1 MCLRSLK
8 ISCSFVEFVANNL
21 KNNVLVRVMTMT
33 DDDKSFAE
41 MFQETAASTK
51 ERLRPGQKI
60 EATVVRIAKEWIFLD
75 LGAKSEGSVAKN
87 EFTDA
92 EGNLTVQEGDRVQ
105 VYFLSEKRN
114 ERLFTAKVSGGAV
127 AGHLDEACQN
137 GIPVE
142 GTVTAEV
149 KGGFD
154 VRFSGSVRAFC
165 PFSQMEMRRI
175 ENGEEYI
182 GKKFAFRITKF
193 SEHGKNIVVSRRAL
207 LEEERAQQKET
218 LQASLAIGQTV
229 KGVITSI
236 RDFGAFVDIG
246 GIEGLIPV
254 SEIAWGRIEDI
265 HERLAVGQE
274 VTVTVLKLDWDQDRY
289 SFSLK
294 DSQPN
299 PWEEI
304 GGMFPEGSVVTGKVV
319 RLTEFGAF
327 VELAP
332 GIDGLVHISKL
343 GAGRRI
349 SHPREVVQVGDALE
363 VKIDSVD
370 PEKKRLSLSLPIPA
384 KAEGQESGKTGGK
397 KDKAAGESENQGD
410 FRQYI
415 AEKKKE
421 AKPMG
426 TFADLFNKGQAK

>member
-1 MCLRSLK
+1 
-8 ISCSFVEFVANNL
+8 
-21 KNNVLVRVMTMT
+21 MT

-41 MFQETAASTK
+41 MFQETAATTK
-51 ERLRPGQKI
+51 EQLRPGQKI
-60 EATVVRIAKEWIFLD
+60 EATVVRIAKDWIFLD

-92 EGNLTVQEGDRVQ
+92 EGNLTVAEGDRVQ
-105 VYFLSEKRN
+105 VYFLSQKKS

-127 AGHLDEACQN
+127 AGHLDEACRN

-142 GTVTAEV
+142 GTVTGET
-149 KGGFD
+149 KGGFE
-154 VRFSGSVRAFC
+154 VKFSGSVRAFC

-182 GKKFAFRITKF
+182 GKKFAFRVTKF

-218 LQASLAIGQTV
+218 LQQSLAIGQTV

-236 RDFGAFVDIG
+236 REFGAFVDIG

-294 DSQPN
+294 DSLPD
-299 PWEEI
+299 PWEGI
-304 GGMFPEGSVVTGKVV
+304 SGMFAEGSVVTGKVV

-327 VELAP
+327 VSLAP

-370 PEKKRLSLSLPIPA
+370 PEKKRLSLSLPMPA
-384 KAEGQESGKTGGK
+384 KAEGQETGKAGGK
-397 KDKAAGESENQGD
+397 KDKGAGESENRDD

-421 AKPMG
+421 AAPMA
-426 TFADLFNKGQAK
+426 TFADLFNKGQKK

>member
-1 MCLRSLK
+1 
-8 ISCSFVEFVANNL
+8 
-21 KNNVLVRVMTMT
+21 MT

-75 LGAKSEGSVAKN
+75 LGGKSEGSVARN
-87 EFTDA
+87 EFTDG
-92 EGNLTVQEGDRVQ
+92 EGNLTVAEGDRVQ
-105 VYFLSEKRN
+105 VYFLSEKKN

-142 GTVTAEV
+142 GTVTGET
-149 KGGFD
+149 KGGFE
-154 VRFSGSVRAFC
+154 VKFSGSVRAFC

-175 ENGEEYI
+175 ENAEEYI
-182 GKKFAFRITKF
+182 GKKFAFRVTKY

-207 LEEERAQQKET
+207 LEEERAQQKQT
-218 LQASLAIGQTV
+218 LQESLAVGQTV
-229 KGVITSI
+229 KGVISSI

-294 DSQPN
+294 DSLPD
-299 PWEEI
+299 PWEGI
-304 GGMFPEGSVVTGKVV
+304 SGMFPEGSVVTGKVV

-349 SHPREVVQVGDALE
+349 SHPREVVQVGEALE

-370 PEKKRLSLSLPIPA
+370 QEKKRLSLSLPLPA
-384 KAEGQESGKTGGK
+384 KAEGQETGKAGGK
-397 KDKAAGESENQGD
+397 KDKGAGEGENRDD

-415 AEKKKE
+415 AEKKK
-421 AKPMG
+421 AATPMG
-426 TFADLFNKGQAK
+426 TFADLFGKGQAKK

>member
-1 MCLRSLK
+1 
-8 ISCSFVEFVANNL
+8 
-21 KNNVLVRVMTMT
+21 MT

-41 MFQETAASTK
+41 MFQETAATTK

-60 EATVVRIAKEWIFLD
+60 EATVVRIAREWIFLD
-75 LGAKSEGSVAKN
+75 LGAKSEGAVAKN

-92 EGNLTVQEGDRVQ
+92 EGNLTVAEGDRVQ
-105 VYFLSEKRN
+105 VYFLSEKNN

-142 GTVTAEV
+142 GTVTGET
-149 KGGFD
+149 KGGFE

-175 ENGEEYI
+175 ENAEEYI

-193 SEHGKNIVVSRRAL
+193 GEHGKNIVVSRRAL
-207 LEEERAQQKET
+207 LEEERAQQKEG
-218 LQASLAIGQTV
+218 LQESLAVGQTV

-265 HERLAVGQE
+265 HERLAHGQE
-274 VTVTVLKLDWDQDRY
+274 VSVTVLKLDWDQDRY

-294 DSQPN
+294 DSLPN

-327 VELAP
+327 VSLAP

-370 PEKKRLSLSLPIPA
+370 SEKKRLSLSLPLPA
-384 KAEGQESGKTGGK
+384 KAEGGEAAKAGGK
-397 KDKAAGESENQGD
+397 KDKGAGEGENRDD

-415 AEKKKE
+415 AEKKKD

-426 TFADLFNKGQAK
+426 TFADLFGKGQGK

>member
-1 MCLRSLK
+1 
-8 ISCSFVEFVANNL
+8 
-21 KNNVLVRVMTMT
+21 MT
-33 DDDKSFAE
+33 DEDKSFAE
-41 MFQETAASTK
+41 MFQETAAGTK

-87 EFTDA
+87 EFTDG
-92 EGNLTVQEGDRVQ
+92 EGNLVVAEGDRVQ

-142 GTVTAEV
+142 GTVTAET

-182 GKKFAFRITKF
+182 GKKFVFKVTKF

-207 LEEERAQQKET
+207 LEEERAQQKEA
-218 LQASLAIGQTV
+218 LQESLAIGQTV

-236 RDFGAFVDIG
+236 RDFGAFVDID

-294 DSQPN
+294 DSLPN
-299 PWEEI
+299 PWDEI
-304 GGMFPEGSVVTGKVV
+304 GTMFSEGSVVTGKVV

-327 VELAP
+327 VSLAP

-343 GAGRRI
+343 GGGRRI

-370 PEKKRLSLSLPIPA
+370 PEKKRLSLSLPMPA
-384 KAEGQESGKTGGK
+384 KAEGQETGKVVGK
-397 KDKAAGESENQGD
+397 KDKAAGEGENQGD

-421 AKPMG
+421 TKPMA

>member
-1 MCLRSLK
+1 
-8 ISCSFVEFVANNL
+8 
-21 KNNVLVRVMTMT
+21 MT

-60 EATVVRIAKEWIFLD
+60 EATVVRIAREWIFLD
-75 LGAKSEGSVAKN
+75 LGAKSEGAVAKN
-87 EFTDA
+87 EFTDG
-92 EGNLTVQEGDRVQ
+92 EGNLTVGEGDRVQ
-105 VYFLSEKRN
+105 VYFLSEKNN

-142 GTVTAEV
+142 GTVTAET
-149 KGGFD
+149 KGGFE

-175 ENGEEYI
+175 ENSEEYI

-193 SEHGKNIVVSRRAL
+193 GEHGKNIVVSRRAL
-207 LEEERAQQKET
+207 LEEERAQQKEI
-218 LQASLAIGQTV
+218 LQESLAIGQTV

-294 DSQPN
+294 DSLPD
-299 PWEEI
+299 PWEGI
-304 GGMFPEGSVVTGKVV
+304 SGMFPEGSIVTGKVV

-327 VELAP
+327 VTLAP
-332 GIDGLVHISKL
+332 GIDGLVYISKL

-370 PEKKRLSLSLPIPA
+370 SEKKRLSLSLPLPA
-384 KAEGQESGKTGGK
+384 KAEGQETGKAGGK
-397 KDKAAGESENQGD
+397 KDKGAGEGENRDD

-415 AEKKKE
+415 AEK
-421 AKPMG
+421 
-426 TFADLFNKGQAK
+426 

>member
-1 MCLRSLK
+1 
-8 ISCSFVEFVANNL
+8 
-21 KNNVLVRVMTMT
+21 MT

-41 MFQETAASTK
+41 MFQETAATTK

-60 EATVVRIAKEWIFLD
+60 EATVVRIAREWIFLD
-75 LGAKSEGSVAKN
+75 LGAKSEGAVAKN

-92 EGNLTVQEGDRVQ
+92 EGNLTVAEGDRVQ
-105 VYFLSEKRN
+105 VYFLSEKNN

-142 GTVTAEV
+142 GTVTGET
-149 KGGFD
+149 KGGFE

-175 ENGEEYI
+175 ENSEEYI

-193 SEHGKNIVVSRRAL
+193 GENGKNIVVSRRAL
-207 LEEERAQQKET
+207 LEEERAQQKEG
-218 LQASLAIGQTV
+218 LQESLAVGQTV

-274 VTVTVLKLDWDQDRY
+274 VSVTVLKLDWDQDRY

-294 DSQPN
+294 DSLPN

-327 VELAP
+327 VSLAP

-370 PEKKRLSLSLPIPA
+370 SEKKRLSLSLPLPA
-384 KAEGQESGKTGGK
+384 KAEGGEAAKAGGK
-397 KDKAAGESENQGD
+397 KDKGAGEGENRDD

-415 AEKKKE
+415 AEKKKD

-426 TFADLFNKGQAK
+426 TFADLFGKGKGPGK

>member
-1 MCLRSLK
+1 
-8 ISCSFVEFVANNL
+8 
-21 KNNVLVRVMTMT
+21 MT

-41 MFQETAASTK
+41 MFQETAATTK

-60 EATVVRIAKEWIFLD
+60 EATVVRIAREWIFLD
-75 LGAKSEGSVAKN
+75 LGAKSEGAVAKN

-92 EGNLTVQEGDRVQ
+92 EGNLTVAEGDRVQ
-105 VYFLSEKRN
+105 VYFLSEKNN

-142 GTVTAEV
+142 GTVTGET
-149 KGGFD
+149 KGGFE

-175 ENGEEYI
+175 ENAEEYI

-193 SEHGKNIVVSRRAL
+193 GEHGKNIVVSRRAL
-207 LEEERAQQKET
+207 LEEERAQQKEG
-218 LQASLAIGQTV
+218 LQESLAVGQTV

-274 VTVTVLKLDWDQDRY
+274 VSVTVLKLDWDQDRY

-294 DSQPN
+294 DSLPN

-327 VELAP
+327 VSLAP

-370 PEKKRLSLSLPIPA
+370 SEKKRLSLSLPLPA
-384 KAEGQESGKTGGK
+384 KAEGGEAAKAGGK
-397 KDKAAGESENQGD
+397 KDKGAGEGENRDD

-415 AEKKKE
+415 AEKKKD

-426 TFADLFNKGQAK
+426 TFADLFGKGKGQGK

>member
-1 MCLRSLK
+1 
-8 ISCSFVEFVANNL
+8 
-21 KNNVLVRVMTMT
+21 MT

-41 MFQETAASTK
+41 MFQETASSTK
-51 ERLRPGQKI
+51 DRLRPGQKI

-75 LGAKSEGSVAKN
+75 LGAKSEGAVAKN
-87 EFTDA
+87 EFIDG
-92 EGNLTVQEGDRVQ
+92 EGNLTVAEGDRVQ
-105 VYFLSEKRN
+105 VYFLSEKNN

-127 AGHLDEACQN
+127 AGHLDEACRN

-142 GTVTAEV
+142 GTVTGET
-149 KGGFD
+149 KGGFE

-175 ENGEEYI
+175 ENAEEYI

-207 LEEERAQQKET
+207 LEEERAQQKEA
-218 LQASLAIGQTV
+218 LQESLAIGQTV
-229 KGVITSI
+229 KGIITSI

-246 GIEGLIPV
+246 GIEGLIPI

-265 HERLAVGQE
+265 HERISMGQE

-294 DSQPN
+294 DSLPD

-304 GGMFPEGSVVTGKVV
+304 SGMFSEGNIVTGKVV

-327 VELAP
+327 VTLAP

-349 SHPREVVQVGDALE
+349 SHPREVVQVDDALE

-370 PEKKRLSLSLPIPA
+370 SEKKRLSLSLPLPA
-384 KAEGQESGKTGGK
+384 KAEGEPGKAGSK
-397 KDKAAGESENQGD
+397 KDKGAGGGENRDD

-415 AEKKKE
+415 SENKKDS
-421 AKPMG
+421 KPMG
-426 TFADLFNKGQAK
+426 TFADLFNKGK

>member
-1 MCLRSLK
+1 
-8 ISCSFVEFVANNL
+8 
-21 KNNVLVRVMTMT
+21 MT
-33 DDDKSFAE
+33 DNDKSFAE
-41 MFQETAASTK
+41 MFQETAATTK

-60 EATVVRIAKEWIFLD
+60 EATVVRIAREWIFLD
-75 LGAKSEGSVAKN
+75 LGAKSEGAVAKN

-92 EGNLTVQEGDRVQ
+92 EGNLTVAEGDRVQ
-105 VYFLSEKRN
+105 VYFLSEKNN

-142 GTVTAEV
+142 GTVTGET
-149 KGGFD
+149 KGGFE
-154 VRFSGSVRAFC
+154 VKFSGSVRAFC

-175 ENGEEYI
+175 ENAEEYI
-182 GKKFAFRITKF
+182 GKKFAFRVTKY

-207 LEEERAQQKET
+207 LEEERAQQKEG
-218 LQASLAIGQTV
+218 LQESLAVGQTV

-274 VTVTVLKLDWDQDRY
+274 VSVTVLKLDWDQDRY

-294 DSQPN
+294 DSLPN

-327 VELAP
+327 VSLAP

-370 PEKKRLSLSLPIPA
+370 SEKKRLSLSLPLPA
-384 KAEGQESGKTGGK
+384 KAEGQETGKAGGK
-397 KDKAAGESENQGD
+397 KDKGAGEGENRDD

-415 AEKKKE
+415 AEKKK
-421 AKPMG
+421 ASTPMA
-426 TFADLFNKGQAK
+426 TFADLFNKGKGQKK

>member
-1 MCLRSLK
+1 
-8 ISCSFVEFVANNL
+8 
-21 KNNVLVRVMTMT
+21 MT

-60 EATVVRIAKEWIFLD
+60 EATVVRIAKDWIFLD

-87 EFTDA
+87 ELTDA
-92 EGNLTVQEGDRVQ
+92 EGNLTVAEGDRVQ

-142 GTVTAEV
+142 GTVTGET
-149 KGGFD
+149 KGGFE
-154 VRFSGSVRAFC
+154 VKFSGSVRAFC

-175 ENGEEYI
+175 ENAEEYI
-182 GKKFAFRITKF
+182 GKKFAFRVTKY

-207 LEEERAQQKET
+207 LEEDRAQQKQA
-218 LQASLAIGQTV
+218 LQESLAVGQTV
-229 KGVITSI
+229 KGVISSI

-294 DSQPN
+294 DSLPD
-299 PWEEI
+299 PWEGI
-304 GGMFPEGSVVTGKVV
+304 SGMFAEGSVVTGKVV

-349 SHPREVVQVGDALE
+349 SHPREVVQVGEALE

-370 PEKKRLSLSLPIPA
+370 PEKKRLSLSLPMPA
-384 KAEGQESGKTGGK
+384 KAEGQEAGKAGGR
-397 KDKAAGESENQGD
+397 KDKGAGESDNQGD

-421 AKPMG
+421 AAPMA
-426 TFADLFNKGQAK
+426 TFADLFNKGRKK

>member
-1 MCLRSLK
+1 
-8 ISCSFVEFVANNL
+8 
-21 KNNVLVRVMTMT
+21 MT

-41 MFQETAASTK
+41 MFQETTASSK
-51 ERLRPGQKI
+51 DRLRPGQRI
-60 EATVVRIAKEWIFLD
+60 EATVVRIAKEWIFID
-75 LGAKSEGSVAKN
+75 LGAKSEGSVARN
-87 EFTDA
+87 EFTDT
-92 EGNLTVQEGDRVQ
+92 EGNLTVTEGDRVQ
-105 VYFLSEKRN
+105 VYFLSEKKN
-114 ERLFTAKVSGGAV
+114 ERLFTVKVSGGAV
-127 AGHLDEACQN
+127 AGHLEEACQN

-175 ENGEEYI
+175 GNAEEYI
-182 GKKFAFRITKF
+182 GKKLAFRITKF

-207 LEEERAQQKET
+207 LEEEQALQKEA
-218 LQASLAIGQTV
+218 LQESLNIGQSV
-229 KGVITSI
+229 KGIITSI

-265 HERLAVGQE
+265 NERLTVGQE
-274 VTVTVLKLDWDQDRY
+274 VTVTILKLDWDQDRY

-294 DSQPN
+294 DSLPD
-299 PWEEI
+299 PWEELSGI
-304 GGMFPEGSVVTGKVV
+304 FSEGSVVTGKVV

-349 SHPREVVQVGDALE
+349 SHPREVTQVGNALE

-370 PEKKRLSLSLPIPA
+370 PEKKRLSLSLPMPA
-384 KAEGQESGKTGGK
+384 KAEGSEPSKAGDKQK
-397 KDKAAGESENQGD
+397 KAKGEDEGQGD

-415 AEKKKE
+415 AEKRKE
-421 AKPMG
+421 PQSVA
-426 TFADLFNKGQAK
+426 TFADLFSKSAGRR

>member
-1 MCLRSLK
+1 
-8 ISCSFVEFVANNL
+8 
-21 KNNVLVRVMTMT
+21 MT

-41 MFQETAASTK
+41 MFQETAATTK

-75 LGAKSEGSVAKN
+75 LGGKSEGSVARN

-92 EGNLTVQEGDRVQ
+92 EGDLTVQEGDRVQ
-105 VYFLSEKRN
+105 VYFLSEKKN
-114 ERLFTAKVSGGAV
+114 ERLFTAKISGGAV
-127 AGHLDEACQN
+127 AGHLEEACQS

-142 GTVTAEV
+142 GTVTAET

-154 VRFSGSVRAFC
+154 VRISGSVRAFC

-175 ENGEEYI
+175 ENAEEYI
-182 GKKFAFRITKF
+182 GKKFAFRVTKF

-207 LEEERAQQKET
+207 LEEERAQQKEA
-218 LQASLAIGQTV
+218 LQESLAVGQTV
-229 KGVITSI
+229 AGVITSI

-265 HERLAVGQE
+265 NERLAVGQE

-294 DSQPN
+294 DSLPD

-304 GGMFPEGSVVTGKVV
+304 SGMFSEGSVVTGKVV

-349 SHPREVVQVGDALE
+349 SHPREVVQVGDVLE

-370 PEKKRLSLSLPIPA
+370 PEKKRLSLSMPLPA
-384 KAEGQESGKTGGK
+384 KAEGQETGKAGGK
-397 KDKAAGESENQGD
+397 KEKGAGEGENRDD

-415 AEKKKE
+415 SEKKK
-421 AKPMG
+421 AATPMA
-426 TFADLFNKGQAK
+426 TFADLFNKGQKK

>member
-1 MCLRSLK
+1 
-8 ISCSFVEFVANNL
+8 VGFVANNH

-41 MFQETAASTK
+41 MFQETATSTK

-75 LGAKSEGSVAKN
+75 LGAKSEGAVAKN

-92 EGNLTVQEGDRVQ
+92 EGNLTVAEGDRVQ
-105 VYFLSEKRN
+105 VYFLSEKNN

-127 AGHLDEACQN
+127 AGHLDEACQS

-142 GTVTAEV
+142 GTVTGET
-149 KGGFD
+149 KGGFE

-165 PFSQMEMRRI
+165 PFSQMAMRHI
-175 ENGEEYI
+175 ENAEEYI
-182 GKKFAFRITKF
+182 GKKFAFRVTKYG
-193 SEHGKNIVVSRRAL
+193 EHGKNIVVSRRAL
-207 LEEERAQQKET
+207 LEEERAQQKEA
-218 LQASLAIGQTV
+218 LQESLAVGQTV

-265 HERLAVGQE
+265 HERIAVGQE
-274 VTVTVLKLDWDQDRY
+274 VTVTVLKLEWDKDRY

-294 DSQPN
+294 DSLPN
-299 PWEEI
+299 PWEGI
-304 GGMFPEGSVVTGKVV
+304 SGMFPEGSVVTGKVV

-327 VELAP
+327 VSLAP

-349 SHPREVVQVGDALE
+349 SHPRDVVQVGDALE

-370 PEKKRLSLSLPIPA
+370 LEKKRLSLSLPLPA
-384 KAEGQESGKTGGK
+384 KGEGGETAKAGGK
-397 KDKAAGESENQGD
+397 KDKGATEGESRDD
-410 FRQYI
+410 FRQYL
-415 AEKKKE
+415 AEKKKDS
-421 AKPMG
+421 KPMS
-426 TFADLFNKGQAK
+426 TFADLFNKGKAK

>member
-1 MCLRSLK
+1 
-8 ISCSFVEFVANNL
+8 
-21 KNNVLVRVMTMT
+21 MT

-41 MFQETAASTK
+41 MFQETAATTK
-51 ERLRPGQKI
+51 EQLRPGQKI
-60 EATVVRIAKEWIFLD
+60 EATVVRIAKDWIFLD

-92 EGNLTVQEGDRVQ
+92 EGNLTVAEGDRVQ
-105 VYFLSEKRN
+105 VYFLSQKKS

-127 AGHLDEACQN
+127 AGHLDEACRN

-142 GTVTAEV
+142 GTVTAET
-149 KGGFD
+149 KGGFE
-154 VRFSGSVRAFC
+154 VKFSGSVRAFC

-182 GKKFAFRITKF
+182 GKKFAFRVTKF

-218 LQASLAIGQTV
+218 LQQSLAIGQTV

-236 RDFGAFVDIG
+236 REFGAFVDIG

-294 DSQPN
+294 DSLPD
-299 PWEEI
+299 PWEGI
-304 GGMFPEGSVVTGKVV
+304 SGMFAEGSVVTGKVV

-327 VELAP
+327 VSLAP

-370 PEKKRLSLSLPIPA
+370 PEKKRLSLSLPMPA
-384 KAEGQESGKTGGK
+384 KAEGQETGKAGGK
-397 KDKAAGESENQGD
+397 KDKGAGESENRDD

-421 AKPMG
+421 AAPMA
-426 TFADLFNKGQAK
+426 TFADLFNKGQKK

>member
-1 MCLRSLK
+1 
-8 ISCSFVEFVANNL
+8 VGFVANNH

-75 LGAKSEGSVAKN
+75 LGAKSEGAVAKN

-92 EGNLTVQEGDRVQ
+92 EGNLTVAEGDRVQ
-105 VYFLSEKRN
+105 VYFLSEKNN

-127 AGHLDEACQN
+127 AGHLDEACQS

-142 GTVTAEV
+142 GTVTGET
-149 KGGFD
+149 KGGFE

-165 PFSQMEMRRI
+165 PFSQMAMRHI
-175 ENGEEYI
+175 ENAEEYI
-182 GKKFAFRITKF
+182 GKKFAFRVTKYG
-193 SEHGKNIVVSRRAL
+193 EHGKNIVVSRRAL
-207 LEEERAQQKET
+207 LEEERAQQKEA
-218 LQASLAIGQTV
+218 LQETLAIGQTV

-265 HERLAVGQE
+265 HERISVGQE
-274 VTVTVLKLDWDQDRY
+274 VTVTVLKLEWDKDRY

-294 DSQPN
+294 DSLPN
-299 PWEEI
+299 PWEGI
-304 GGMFPEGSVVTGKVV
+304 SGIFPEGSVVTGKVV

-327 VELAP
+327 VSLAP

-370 PEKKRLSLSLPIPA
+370 SEKKRLSLSLPLPA
-384 KAEGQESGKTGGK
+384 KGEGGETSKAGGK
-397 KDKAAGESENQGD
+397 KDKGTTEGESRDD

-415 AEKKKE
+415 AEKKKDSE
-421 AKPMG
+421 PMA

>member
-1 MCLRSLK
+1 
-8 ISCSFVEFVANNL
+8 
-21 KNNVLVRVMTMT
+21 MT

-41 MFQETAASTK
+41 MFQETAASAK

-60 EATVVRIAKEWIFLD
+60 EATVVRIAREWIFLD
-75 LGAKSEGSVAKN
+75 LGAKSEGAVAKN
-87 EFTDA
+87 EFIDG
-92 EGNLTVQEGDRVQ
+92 EGNLTVAEGDRVQ
-105 VYFLSEKRN
+105 VYFLSEKNN

-142 GTVTAEV
+142 GTVTGET
-149 KGGFD
+149 KGGFE

-175 ENGEEYI
+175 ENAEAYI

-218 LQASLAIGQTV
+218 LQESLAIGQTV

-274 VTVTVLKLDWDQDRY
+274 VTVTVLKMDWDQDRY

-294 DSQPN
+294 DSLPN

-327 VELAP
+327 VSLAP

-370 PEKKRLSLSLPIPA
+370 SEKKRLSLSLPLPA
-384 KAEGQESGKTGGK
+384 KVEGGEAAKAGGK
-397 KDKAAGESENQGD
+397 KDKGAGEGENRDD

-415 AEKKKE
+415 AEKKKDV
-421 AKPMG
+421 KPMG
-426 TFADLFNKGQAK
+426 TFADLFGKGKGPGK

>member
-1 MCLRSLK
+1 M
-8 ISCSFVEFVANNL
+8 A
-21 KNNVLVRVMTMT
+21 

-60 EATVVRIAKEWIFLD
+60 EATVVRIAREWIFLD
-75 LGAKSEGSVAKN
+75 LGAKSEGAVAKN

-92 EGNLTVQEGDRVQ
+92 EGNLTVAEGDRVQ
-105 VYFLSEKRN
+105 VYFLSEKNN

-142 GTVTAEV
+142 GTVTGET
-149 KGGFD
+149 KGGFE

-175 ENGEEYI
+175 ENAEEYI

-193 SEHGKNIVVSRRAL
+193 GEHGKNIVVSRRAL
-207 LEEERAQQKET
+207 LEEERAQQKEG
-218 LQASLAIGQTV
+218 LQESLAVGQTV

-274 VTVTVLKLDWDQDRY
+274 VSVTVLKLDWDQDRY

-294 DSQPN
+294 DSLPN

-327 VELAP
+327 VSLAP

-370 PEKKRLSLSLPIPA
+370 AEKKRLSLSLPLPA
-384 KAEGQESGKTGGK
+384 KAEGGEAAKAGGK
-397 KDKAAGESENQGD
+397 KDKGAGEGENRDD

-415 AEKKKE
+415 AEKKKD

-426 TFADLFNKGQAK
+426 TFADLFGKGKGQGK

>member
-1 MCLRSLK
+1 
-8 ISCSFVEFVANNL
+8 
-21 KNNVLVRVMTMT
+21 MT

-41 MFQETAASTK
+41 MFQETKAGTK

-87 EFTDA
+87 EFTDG

-105 VYFLSEKRN
+105 VYFLSEKKN

-127 AGHLDEACQN
+127 AGHLDEACRN

-142 GTVTAEV
+142 GTVTGET
-149 KGGFD
+149 KGGFE
-154 VRFSGSVRAFC
+154 VKFSGSVRAFC

-175 ENGEEYI
+175 ENAEEYI
-182 GKKFAFRITKF
+182 GKKFAFRVTKF

-218 LQASLAIGQTV
+218 LQESLAVGQTV
-229 KGVITSI
+229 TGVITSI
-236 RDFGAFVDIG
+236 REFGAFVDIG

-294 DSQPN
+294 DSLPN

-304 GGMFPEGSVVTGKVV
+304 GGMFPEGTVVTGKVV

-327 VELAP
+327 VSLAP

-349 SHPREVVQVGDALE
+349 SHPREVVQVGDAIE

-370 PEKKRLSLSLPIPA
+370 SEKKRLSLSLPLPA
-384 KAEGQESGKTGGK
+384 KAEGTEAGKAGGK
-397 KDKAAGESENQGD
+397 KDKGAGEGEGRDD

-415 AEKKKE
+415 AEKKKDS
-421 AKPMG
+421 APMA
-426 TFADLFNKGQAK
+426 TFADLFNKGKGK

>member
-1 MCLRSLK
+1 
-8 ISCSFVEFVANNL
+8 
-21 KNNVLVRVMTMT
+21 MT

-75 LGAKSEGSVAKN
+75 LGAKSEGSVARN

-92 EGNLTVQEGDRVQ
+92 EGNLTVAEGDRVQ

-127 AGHLDEACQN
+127 AGHLDEACRN

-154 VRFSGSVRAFC
+154 VKFSGSVRAFC

-175 ENGEEYI
+175 ENAEEYI
-182 GKKFAFRITKF
+182 GKKFAFRVTKF

-207 LEEERAQQKET
+207 LEEERAQQKEA
-218 LQASLAIGQTV
+218 LQQSLAVGQTV

-236 RDFGAFVDIG
+236 REFGAFVDIG

-294 DSQPN
+294 DSLPD
-299 PWEEI
+299 PWEGI
-304 GGMFPEGSVVTGKVV
+304 SGMFAEGSVVTGKVV

-327 VELAP
+327 VSLAP
-332 GIDGLVHISKL
+332 GIDGLMHISKL

-370 PEKKRLSLSLPIPA
+370 PEKKRLSLSLPMPA
-384 KAEGQESGKTGGK
+384 KAEGQEAGKAGGR
-397 KDKAAGESENQGD
+397 KDKGAGESENQGD

-421 AKPMG
+421 AAPMA
-426 TFADLFNKGQAK
+426 TFADLFNKGRKK

>member
-1 MCLRSLK
+1 
-8 ISCSFVEFVANNL
+8 
-21 KNNVLVRVMTMT
+21 MT

-75 LGAKSEGSVAKN
+75 LGAKSEGAVARN

-92 EGNLTVQEGDRVQ
+92 EGNLTVAEGDRVQ
-105 VYFLSEKRN
+105 VYFLSEKNN

-127 AGHLDEACQN
+127 AGHLDEACQS

-142 GTVTAEV
+142 GTVTGET
-149 KGGFD
+149 KGGFE

-165 PFSQMEMRRI
+165 PFSQMAMRHI
-175 ENGEEYI
+175 ENAEEYI
-182 GKKFAFRITKF
+182 GKKFAFRVTKYG
-193 SEHGKNIVVSRRAL
+193 EHGKNIVVSRRAL
-207 LEEERAQQKET
+207 LEEERAQQKEI
-218 LQASLAIGQTV
+218 LQESLAVGQAV

-274 VTVTVLKLDWDQDRY
+274 VTVTVLKLDWDKDRY

-294 DSQPN
+294 DSLPD
-299 PWEEI
+299 PWKGI
-304 GGMFPEGSVVTGKVV
+304 SGMFPEGSIVTGKVV

-327 VELAP
+327 VTLAP

-370 PEKKRLSLSLPIPA
+370 SEKKRLSLSLPLPA
-384 KAEGQESGKTGGK
+384 KAEGQEANKAGGK
-397 KDKAAGESENQGD
+397 KDKGATEGENRDD

-421 AKPMG
+421 TKPMG
-426 TFADLFNKGQAK
+426 TFADLFSKGQGK

>member
-1 MCLRSLK
+1 
-8 ISCSFVEFVANNL
+8 
-21 KNNVLVRVMTMT
+21 MT

-41 MFQETAASTK
+41 MFQETAATTK
-51 ERLRPGQKI
+51 EQLRPGQKI
-60 EATVVRIAKEWIFLD
+60 EATVVRIAKDWIFLD

-87 EFTDA
+87 EFTDG
-92 EGNLTVQEGDRVQ
+92 EGNLTVAEGDRVQ
-105 VYFLSEKRN
+105 VYFLSQKKN

-127 AGHLDEACQN
+127 AGHLDEACRN

-142 GTVTAEV
+142 GTVTGET
-149 KGGFD
+149 KGGFE
-154 VRFSGSVRAFC
+154 VKFSGSVRAFC

-182 GKKFAFRITKF
+182 GKKFAFRVTKF

-207 LEEERAQQKET
+207 LEEERAQQKEA
-218 LQASLAIGQTV
+218 LQQSLAVGQTV

-236 RDFGAFVDIG
+236 REFGAFVDIG

-294 DSQPN
+294 DSLPD
-299 PWEEI
+299 PWEGI
-304 GGMFPEGSVVTGKVV
+304 SGMFSEGSVVTGRVV

-327 VELAP
+327 VSLAP

-370 PEKKRLSLSLPIPA
+370 PEKKRLSLSLPMPA
-384 KAEGQESGKTGGK
+384 KSEGQETGKAGGR
-397 KDKAAGESENQGD
+397 KDKGAGESENRDD

-421 AKPMG
+421 AAPMA
-426 TFADLFNKGQAK
+426 TFADLFGKGKGGQKK

>member
-1 MCLRSLK
+1 
-8 ISCSFVEFVANNL
+8 
-21 KNNVLVRVMTMT
+21 MT

-75 LGAKSEGSVAKN
+75 LGAKSEGAVARN

-92 EGNLTVQEGDRVQ
+92 EGNLTVAEGDRVQ
-105 VYFLSEKRN
+105 VYFLSEKNN

-127 AGHLDEACQN
+127 AGHLDEACQS

-142 GTVTAEV
+142 GTVTGET
-149 KGGFD
+149 KGGFE

-165 PFSQMEMRRI
+165 PFSQMAMRHI
-175 ENGEEYI
+175 ENAEEFI
-182 GKKFAFRITKF
+182 GKKFAFRVTKYG
-193 SEHGKNIVVSRRAL
+193 EHGKNIVVSRRAL
-207 LEEERAQQKET
+207 LEEERAQQKEG
-218 LQASLAIGQTV
+218 LQESLAVGQTV

-265 HERLAVGQE
+265 HERISVGQE
-274 VTVTVLKLDWDQDRY
+274 VTVTVLKLEWDKDRY

-294 DSQPN
+294 DSLPN
-299 PWEEI
+299 PWDEVS
-304 GGMFPEGSVVTGKVV
+304 GMFSEGSVVTGKVV

-327 VELAP
+327 VSLAP

-370 PEKKRLSLSLPIPA
+370 SEKKRLSLSLPLPA
-384 KAEGQESGKTGGK
+384 KAEGGEGAKAGGK
-397 KDKAAGESENQGD
+397 KDKGATDGESRDD
-410 FRQYI
+410 FRQYL
-415 AEKKKE
+415 AEKKKDS
-421 AKPMG
+421 KPMS
-426 TFADLFNKGQAK
+426 TFADLFNKGKAK

>member
-1 MCLRSLK
+1 
-8 ISCSFVEFVANNL
+8 
-21 KNNVLVRVMTMT
+21 MT

-41 MFQETAASTK
+41 MFQETAATTK

-60 EATVVRIAKEWIFLD
+60 EATVVRIAKDWIFLD

-87 EFTDA
+87 EFTDG
-92 EGNLTVQEGDRVQ
+92 EGNLTVAEGDRVQ
-105 VYFLSEKRN
+105 VYFLSEKKN

-127 AGHLDEACQN
+127 AGHLDEACRN

-142 GTVTAEV
+142 GTVTGEV

-154 VRFSGSVRAFC
+154 VKFSGSVRAFC

-175 ENGEEYI
+175 ENSEEYI
-182 GKKFAFRITKF
+182 GKKFAFRVTKF

-207 LEEERAQQKET
+207 LEEERAQQKEA
-218 LQASLAIGQTV
+218 LQQSLAVGQTV

-236 RDFGAFVDIG
+236 REFGAFVDIG

-294 DSQPN
+294 DSLPD
-299 PWEEI
+299 PWEGI
-304 GGMFPEGSVVTGKVV
+304 SGMFSEGSVVTGKVV

-327 VELAP
+327 VSLAP

-370 PEKKRLSLSLPIPA
+370 PEKKRLSLSLPMPA
-384 KAEGQESGKTGGK
+384 KAEGQEAGKAGGR
-397 KDKAAGESENQGD
+397 KDKGAGESENQGD

-421 AKPMG
+421 AAPMA
-426 TFADLFNKGQAK
+426 TFADLFNKGRKK

>member
-1 MCLRSLK
+1 
-8 ISCSFVEFVANNL
+8 VDFVANVY

-41 MFQETAASTK
+41 LFQETAAAPK

-75 LGAKSEGSVAKN
+75 LGAKSEGSVARN

-92 EGNLTVQEGDRVQ
+92 EGDLTVQEGDRVQ
-105 VYFLSEKRN
+105 VYFLSEKKN
-114 ERLFTAKVSGGAV
+114 ERLFTAKISGGAV
-127 AGHLDEACQN
+127 AGHLEEACQS

-142 GTVTAEV
+142 GTVTAET

-154 VRFSGSVRAFC
+154 VRISGSVRAFC

-175 ENGEEYI
+175 ENAEEYI
-182 GKKFAFRITKF
+182 GKKFAFRVTKF

-207 LEEERAQQKET
+207 LEEERAQQKDA
-218 LQASLAIGQTV
+218 LQESLAVGQTV
-229 KGVITSI
+229 AGVITSI

-265 HERLAVGQE
+265 NERLAVGQE

-294 DSQPN
+294 DSLPD

-304 GGMFPEGSVVTGKVV
+304 SGMFSEGSVVTGKVV

-349 SHPREVVQVGDALE
+349 SHPREVVQVGDVLE

-370 PEKKRLSLSLPIPA
+370 PEKKRLSLSMPLPA
-384 KAEGQESGKTGGK
+384 KAEGQETGKAGGK
-397 KDKAAGESENQGD
+397 KEKGAGEGENRDD

-415 AEKKKE
+415 SEKKK
-421 AKPMG
+421 AATPMA
-426 TFADLFNKGQAK
+426 TFADLFNKGQKK

>member
-1 MCLRSLK
+1 
-8 ISCSFVEFVANNL
+8 
-21 KNNVLVRVMTMT
+21 MT
-33 DDDKSFAE
+33 DGDKSFAE

-75 LGAKSEGSVAKN
+75 LGAKSEGAVAKN

-92 EGNLTVQEGDRVQ
+92 EGNLTVAEGDRVQ
-105 VYFLSEKRN
+105 VYFLSEKNN

-127 AGHLDEACQN
+127 AGHLDEACQS

-142 GTVTAEV
+142 GTVTGET
-149 KGGFD
+149 KGGFE

-165 PFSQMEMRRI
+165 PFSQMAMRHI
-175 ENGEEYI
+175 ENAEEYI
-182 GKKFAFRITKF
+182 GKKFAFRITKYG
-193 SEHGKNIVVSRRAL
+193 EHGKNIVVSRRAL
-207 LEEERAQQKET
+207 LEEERAQQKEALQET
-218 LQASLAIGQTV
+218 LAVGQTV

-265 HERLAVGQE
+265 HERIAVGQE
-274 VTVTVLKLDWDQDRY
+274 VTVTVLKLEWDKDRY

-294 DSQPN
+294 DSLPN
-299 PWEEI
+299 PWEGI
-304 GGMFPEGSVVTGKVV
+304 SGMFPEGSVVTGKVV

-327 VELAP
+327 VALAP

-370 PEKKRLSLSLPIPA
+370 SEKKRLSLSLPLPA
-384 KAEGQESGKTGGK
+384 KAEGAETGKAGVAKRIRRLAKAKIVMIFASILRK
-397 KDKAAGESENQGD
+397 KRKRPSPWAPLPICSAKDRQNKAGQRFVCCFSPGPGEL
-410 FRQYI
+410 
-415 AEKKKE
+415 A
-421 AKPMG
+421 
-426 TFADLFNKGQAK
+426 

>member
-1 MCLRSLK
+1 
-8 ISCSFVEFVANNL
+8 VDFVANIY
-21 KNNVLVRVMTMT
+21 KNKVLVRVMTMT

-41 MFQETAASTK
+41 MFQETATSTK

-92 EGNLTVQEGDRVQ
+92 EGNLTVAEGDRVQ
-105 VYFLSEKRN
+105 VYFLSEKKN

-127 AGHLDEACQN
+127 AGHLDEACRN

-142 GTVTAEV
+142 GTVTGEV

-154 VRFSGSVRAFC
+154 VKFSGSVRAFC

-175 ENGEEYI
+175 ENSEEYI
-182 GKKFAFRITKF
+182 GKKFAFRVTKF

-207 LEEERAQQKET
+207 LEEERAQQKEA
-218 LQASLAIGQTV
+218 LQQSLAIGQTV

-236 RDFGAFVDIG
+236 REFGAFVDIG

-294 DSQPN
+294 DSLPD
-299 PWEEI
+299 PWEGI
-304 GGMFPEGSVVTGKVV
+304 SGMFAEGSVVTGKVV

-327 VELAP
+327 VSLAP

-370 PEKKRLSLSLPIPA
+370 PEKKRLSLSLPMPA
-384 KAEGQESGKTGGK
+384 KAEGQEAGKAGGR
-397 KDKAAGESENQGD
+397 KDKGAGESENQGD

-421 AKPMG
+421 AAPMA
-426 TFADLFNKGQAK
+426 TFADLFNKGRKK

>member
-1 MCLRSLK
+1 
-8 ISCSFVEFVANNL
+8 
-21 KNNVLVRVMTMT
+21 MT
-33 DDDKSFAE
+33 DDNKSFAE
-41 MFQETAASTK
+41 MFQETASGPK

-75 LGAKSEGSVAKN
+75 LGAKSEGAVAKN

-92 EGNLTVQEGDRVQ
+92 EGNLTVAEGDRVQ
-105 VYFLSEKRN
+105 VYFLSEKNN
-114 ERLFTAKVSGGAV
+114 ERLFTSKVSGGAL
-127 AGHLDEACQN
+127 AGHLDEACQS

-142 GTVTAEV
+142 GTVTSEI
-149 KGGFD
+149 KGGFE

-165 PFSQMEMRRI
+165 PFSQMDIRRI
-175 ENGEEYI
+175 ENNEEYI
-182 GKKFAFRITKF
+182 GNKFVFKVTKF

-207 LEEERAQQKET
+207 LEEERAQQKEG
-218 LQASLAIGQTV
+218 LRDSLAIGQTV

-236 RDFGAFVDIG
+236 RDFGAFVDIC

-265 HERLAVGQE
+265 HERISVGQE
-274 VTVTVLKLDWDQDRY
+274 VTVTVLKLDWDQDRF

-294 DSQPN
+294 DSLPD
-299 PWEEI
+299 PWDGI
-304 GGMFPEGSVVTGKVV
+304 SGMFSEGSVVTGKVV

-327 VELAP
+327 VALAP

-370 PEKKRLSLSLPIPA
+370 PEKKRLSLSLPLPA
-384 KAEGQESGKTGGK
+384 KAEGAEQTGKAGGK
-397 KDKAAGESENQGD
+397 KERGGGEGENQGD

-421 AKPMG
+421 SKPMG
-426 TFADLFNKGQAK
+426 TFADLFSKGQTK

>member
-1 MCLRSLK
+1 
-8 ISCSFVEFVANNL
+8 
-21 KNNVLVRVMTMT
+21 MT
-33 DDDKSFAE
+33 DNDKSFAE
-41 MFQETAASTK
+41 MFQETAATTK

-60 EATVVRIAKEWIFLD
+60 EATVVRIAREWIFLD
-75 LGAKSEGSVAKN
+75 LGAKSEGAVAKN

-92 EGNLTVQEGDRVQ
+92 EGNLTVAEGDRVQ
-105 VYFLSEKRN
+105 VYFLSEKNN

-142 GTVTAEV
+142 GTVTGET
-149 KGGFD
+149 KGGFE

-175 ENGEEYI
+175 ENAEEYI

-193 SEHGKNIVVSRRAL
+193 GEHGKNIVISRRAL
-207 LEEERAQQKET
+207 LEEERAQQKEG
-218 LQASLAIGQTV
+218 LQESLAVGQTV

-274 VTVTVLKLDWDQDRY
+274 VSVTVLKLDWDQDRY

-294 DSQPN
+294 DSLPN

-304 GGMFPEGSVVTGKVV
+304 GGMFSEGSVVTGKVV

-327 VELAP
+327 VSLAP

-370 PEKKRLSLSLPIPA
+370 SEKKRLSLSLPLPA
-384 KAEGQESGKTGGK
+384 KAEGGEAAKAGGK
-397 KDKAAGESENQGD
+397 KDKGAGEGENRDD

-415 AEKKKE
+415 AEKKKD

-426 TFADLFNKGQAK
+426 TFADLFGKGKGQGK

>member
-1 MCLRSLK
+1 
-8 ISCSFVEFVANNL
+8 
-21 KNNVLVRVMTMT
+21 MT

-41 MFQETAASTK
+41 MFQETATSTK

-75 LGAKSEGSVAKN
+75 LGAKSEGAVAKN

-92 EGNLTVQEGDRVQ
+92 EGNLTVAEGDRVQ
-105 VYFLSEKRN
+105 VYFLSEKNN

-127 AGHLDEACQN
+127 AGHLDEACQS

-142 GTVTAEV
+142 GTVTGET
-149 KGGFD
+149 KGGFE

-165 PFSQMEMRRI
+165 PFSQMAMRHI
-175 ENGEEYI
+175 ENAEEYI
-182 GKKFAFRITKF
+182 GKKFAFRVTKF

-207 LEEERAQQKET
+207 LEEERAQQKEA
-218 LQASLAIGQTV
+218 LQESLAVGQTV

-265 HERLAVGQE
+265 HERIAVGQE
-274 VTVTVLKLDWDQDRY
+274 VTVTVLKLEWDKDRY

-294 DSQPN
+294 DSLPN
-299 PWEEI
+299 PWEGI
-304 GGMFPEGSVVTGKVV
+304 SGMFPEGSVVTGKVV

-327 VELAP
+327 VSLAP

-370 PEKKRLSLSLPIPA
+370 LEKKRLSLSLPLPA
-384 KAEGQESGKTGGK
+384 KGEGGETAKAGGK
-397 KDKAAGESENQGD
+397 KDKGATEGESRDD
-410 FRQYI
+410 FRQYL
-415 AEKKKE
+415 AEKKKDS
-421 AKPMG
+421 KPMS
-426 TFADLFNKGQAK
+426 TFADLFNKGKAK

>member
-1 MCLRSLK
+1 
-8 ISCSFVEFVANNL
+8 
-21 KNNVLVRVMTMT
+21 MT

-41 MFQETAASTK
+41 MFQETAATTK
-51 ERLRPGQKI
+51 EQLRPGQKI
-60 EATVVRIAKEWIFLD
+60 EATVVRIAKDWIFLD

-87 EFTDA
+87 EFTDG
-92 EGNLTVQEGDRVQ
+92 EGNLTVAEGDRVQ
-105 VYFLSEKRN
+105 VYFLSQKKS

-127 AGHLDEACQN
+127 AGHLDEACRN

-142 GTVTAEV
+142 GTVTGET
-149 KGGFD
+149 KGGFE
-154 VRFSGSVRAFC
+154 VKFSGSVRAFC

-175 ENGEEYI
+175 ENAEEYI
-182 GKKFAFRITKF
+182 GKKFAFRVTKF

-207 LEEERAQQKET
+207 LEEERAQQKEA
-218 LQASLAIGQTV
+218 LQQSLAIGQTV

-236 RDFGAFVDIG
+236 REFGAFVDIG
-246 GIEGLIPV
+246 GVEGLIPV

-294 DSQPN
+294 DSLPD
-299 PWEEI
+299 PWEGI
-304 GGMFPEGSVVTGKVV
+304 SGMFSEGSVVTGKVV

-327 VELAP
+327 VSLAP

-370 PEKKRLSLSLPIPA
+370 PEKKRLSLSLPMPA
-384 KAEGQESGKTGGK
+384 KAEGQETGKAGGR
-397 KDKAAGESENQGD
+397 KDKGAGESENQGD

-421 AKPMG
+421 AAPLA
-426 TFADLFNKGQAK
+426 TFADLFSKGKGGQKK

>member
-1 MCLRSLK
+1 
-8 ISCSFVEFVANNL
+8 VDFVANTY
-21 KNNVLVRVMTMT
+21 KNKVLVRVMTMT

-75 LGAKSEGSVAKN
+75 LGGKSEGSVARN
-87 EFTDA
+87 EFTDG
-92 EGNLTVQEGDRVQ
+92 EGNLTVAEGDRVQ
-105 VYFLSEKRN
+105 VYFLSEKKN

-127 AGHLDEACQN
+127 AGHLDEACRN

-142 GTVTAEV
+142 GTVTGET
-149 KGGFD
+149 KGGFE
-154 VRFSGSVRAFC
+154 VKFSGSVRAFC

-182 GKKFAFRITKF
+182 GKKFAFRVTKF

-207 LEEERAQQKET
+207 LEEERAQQKEV
-218 LQASLAIGQTV
+218 LQQSLAVGQTV

-236 RDFGAFVDIG
+236 REFGAFVDIG

-294 DSQPN
+294 DSLPD
-299 PWEEI
+299 PWEGI
-304 GGMFPEGSVVTGKVV
+304 SGMFSEGSVVTGKVV

-327 VELAP
+327 VSLAP

-370 PEKKRLSLSLPIPA
+370 PEKKRLSLSLPMPA
-384 KAEGQESGKTGGK
+384 KAEGQETGKAGGR
-397 KDKAAGESENQGD
+397 KDKGAGESDNQGD

-421 AKPMG
+421 AAPMA
-426 TFADLFNKGQAK
+426 TFADLFNKGQKK

>member
-1 MCLRSLK
+1 
-8 ISCSFVEFVANNL
+8 
-21 KNNVLVRVMTMT
+21 MT
-33 DDDKSFAE
+33 DNDKSFAE
-41 MFQETAASTK
+41 MFQETAATTK

-60 EATVVRIAKEWIFLD
+60 EATVVRIAREWIFLD
-75 LGAKSEGSVAKN
+75 LGAKSEGAVAKN

-92 EGNLTVQEGDRVQ
+92 EGNLTVAEGDRVQ
-105 VYFLSEKRN
+105 VYFLSEKNN

-142 GTVTAEV
+142 GTVTGET
-149 KGGFD
+149 KGGFE

-175 ENGEEYI
+175 ENAEEYI

-193 SEHGKNIVVSRRAL
+193 GEHGKNIVVSRRAL
-207 LEEERAQQKET
+207 LEEERAQQKEG
-218 LQASLAIGQTV
+218 LQESLAVGQTV

-274 VTVTVLKLDWDQDRY
+274 VSVTVLKLDWDQDRY

-294 DSQPN
+294 DSLPN

-327 VELAP
+327 VSLAP

-370 PEKKRLSLSLPIPA
+370 SEKKRLSLSLPLPA
-384 KAEGQESGKTGGK
+384 KAEGGEAAKAGGK
-397 KDKAAGESENQGD
+397 KDKGAGEGENRDD

-415 AEKKKE
+415 AEKKKD

-426 TFADLFNKGQAK
+426 TFADLFGKGKGQGK